1 MVELEI
7 YCYIFIVNFIFN
19 LNGFF
24 ELVIVVSYD
33 VVRYLLL
40 LLIEIVIVL
49 VKIGVVIFRI
59 YFIFFKK

>member
-24 ELVIVVSYD
+24 VLVIVVSYD

>member
-7 YCYIFIVNFIFN
+7 YFYIFIVNFIFN

-24 ELVIVVSYD
+24 VLVIVVSYD

>member
-24 ELVIVVSYD
+24 VLVIVVSYD

-49 VKIGVVIFRI
+49 VKNGVVIFRI